1 MKKYHVGFALSGGF
15 IRGIAHLGMLQA
27 LFEHNIRPDI
37 LSGTSA
43 GAIVSVLLADG
54 RQPFEIM
61 EMFSDRTFTEL
72 AKVSPGKESLFKM
85 DYFIDFMR
93 SKLRTRNLEDLN
105 IPVVVTA
112 TDFDHG
118 CAVHFTHGEIAR
130 RVAASCCIPV
140 LFAPVKIGGTY
151 YVDGGVFMNIP
162 VSPIRELC
170 DKVLALNVYK
180 LVADKYSMNLASIA
194 FRAYHFMFQANTFTE
209 LEQADMVIAPDG
221 LDVYSNYELEKA
233 EDIFGTGYFEAS
245 KILEGLER
253 SEQERYLS
261 FR

>member
-1 MKKYHVGFALSGGF
+1 MADGKYHIGFALSGGF

-43 GAIVSVLLADG
+43 GAIVSVFIADG

-61 EMFSDRTFTEL
+61 EMFSDRSFTEL
-72 AKVSPGKESLFKM
+72 AKIRFGKDSLFQM

-93 SKLRTRNLEDLN
+93 SNLRTRNLEDLE

-118 CAVHFTHGEIAR
+118 QCVHFTRGEIAR

-151 YVDGGVFMNIP
+151 YVDGGVFMNVP
-162 VSPIRELC
+162 VTPIRDMC

-180 LVADKYSMNLASIA
+180 LVADEYSKNLAAIA
-194 FRAYHFMFQANTFTE
+194 LRAYHLCFRRIR
-209 LEQADMVIAPDG
+209 L
-221 LDVYSNYELEKA
+221 
-233 EDIFGTGYFEAS
+233 
-245 KILEGLER
+245 
-253 SEQERYLS
+253 LS
-261 FR
+261 WKRLIWL

>member
-1 MKKYHVGFALSGGF
+1 MADGKYHIGFALSGGF

-43 GAIVSVLLADG
+43 GAIVSVFIADG

-61 EMFSDRTFTEL
+61 EMFSDRSFTEL
-72 AKVSPGKESLFKM
+72 AKIRFGKDSLFQM

-93 SKLRTRNLEDLN
+93 SNLRTRNLEDLE

-118 CAVHFTHGEIAR
+118 QCVHFTRGEIAR

-151 YVDGGVFMNIP
+151 YVDGGVFMNVP
-162 VSPIRELC
+162 VTPIRDMC
-170 DKVLALNVYK
+170 DL
-180 LVADKYSMNLASIA
+180 
-194 FRAYHFMFQANTFTE
+194 
-209 LEQADMVIAPDG
+209 VIAPDG
-221 LDVYSNYELEKA
+221 LGSYSNYELEKA
-233 EDIFGTGYFEAS
+233 EEIFSAGYFAAS
-245 KILEGLER
+245 KVLEGLE
-253 SEQERYLS
+253 EDEKERYFS